1 MFAEDIKECTIE
13 FDIYKHFEKRE
24 KIFVH
29 YGSKHFDNS
38 GFMKVHNRIGCDT
51 KPDGGLWG
59 SPINSNNTWIKWC
72 MVQEKNVYG

>member
-1 MFAEDIKECTIE
+1 MFAEDIKERTIE

-51 KPDGGLWG
+51 KPDGGL
-59 SPINSNNTWIKWC
+59 
-72 MVQEKNVYG
+72 